1 MGLSCF
7 KAAPEP
13 AEGTAPA
20 DGTTGAGEF
29 ESASATSSQPTDSAE
44 TFKKAGTAKPA
55 KADAPPKGEGAAVAG
70 AAAAA
75 SAAAAGGGETAAAS
89 GVSEGEDAKVLRERR
104 AESIAAVGD
113 VPKPQL
119 HEPSSPNF
127 KPAFSAGVKRACE
140 ATFHVE
146 VEDDGVVE
154 TFNADSHVA
163 RT

>member
-29 ESASATSSQPTDSAE
+29 ESASATSSQPTDTAA
-44 TFKKAGTAKPA
+44 TFKKAGTAKP
-55 KADAPPKGEGAAVAG
+55 KADAPPKGEGAAAAG

-75 SAAAAGGGETAAAS
+75 SAAAVGGGGTAAAS
-89 GVSEGEDAKVLRERR
+89 GMSEGEAAKVLRERR

-127 KPAFSAGVKRACE
+127 KPAFSAGLKRATE
-140 ATFHVE
+140 ASFHVE
-146 VEDDGVVE
+146 VEEDGVE